1 MKVPLVLLLL
11 QLTATWSTLIMRIR
25 SVSKE
30 APRIE
35 IVPAATPSA
44 TFKMM
49 KMVMNTASTI
59 RGMTWRRAAARG
71 SGNERGEHVG
81 DNFVVRVR
89 QYYGTGATDKVLKSD
104 RNKECAG
111 RAGTDVPCEDEAEL
125 QARNLKFKGLVT
137 SPFRLLPSSRF
148 WLRPPDRLT
157 AGNAVEM
164 FVIFR
169 KTI

>member
-71 SGNERGEHVG
+71 SGNERGEQLGPAPQRLMAEQRRGAVVG
-81 DNFVVRVR
+81 RLCRCNPVWARC
-89 QYYGTGATDKVLKSD
+89 GAPRRETHLFHESHK
-104 RNKECAG
+104 
-111 RAGTDVPCEDEAEL
+111 
-125 QARNLKFKGLVT
+125 
-137 SPFRLLPSSRF
+137 
-148 WLRPPDRLT
+148 
-157 AGNAVEM
+157 
-164 FVIFR
+164 
-169 KTI
+169 

>member
-35 IVPAATPSA
+35 MVPAATPSA

-71 SGNERGEHVG
+71 SGDERGEQFG
-81 DNFVVRVR
+81 PAPKRFMTR
-89 QYYGTGATDKVLKSD
+89 GARRESAL
-104 RNKECAG
+104 
-111 RAGTDVPCEDEAEL
+111 
-125 QARNLKFKGLVT
+125 ARLGCDLMWGGGVST
-137 SPFRLLPSSRF
+137 M
-148 WLRPPDRLT
+148 T
-157 AGNAVEM
+157 V
-164 FVIFR
+164 
-169 KTI
+169 